1 LDPATYKPDP
11 IWEKAEEA
19 WHSLGGS
26 VDPELLQVV
35 AALLAFN
42 PRERMGLGQALTKL
56 GTHGMGS
63 DAQTLSHPC
72 PSTLSLTET
81 LIATFVPY
89 AEPLHTR
96 YTSFANT
103 IDVLRYS
110 SVGMMLISLAS
121 LVTGAFWF
129 FGPLLVLPMASILQ
143 AYLRSNMGLRVLG
156 ITVTTARVEG
166 LARTARV
173 AACLLFGG
181 LLIGHVVS
189 ARNYPTAPT
198 DITGGKFAT
207 AIALALVATA
217 LLVGGNLSY
226 PGHPSAGDLTFKSSY
241 QRTQCLRISVT
252 LALACVALLLSTH
265 DVDADLYF
273 AVSVSAC
280 LSAVFCVLRPL
291 LLAQG
296 VLDPL
301 PSF

>member
-1 LDPATYKPDP
+1 MTGT
-11 IWEKAEEA
+11 
-19 WHSLGGS
+19 SL
-26 VDPELLQVV
+26 
-35 AALLAFN
+35 
-42 PRERMGLGQALTKL
+42 
-56 GTHGMGS
+56 
-63 DAQTLSHPC
+63 
-72 PSTLSLTET
+72 
-81 LIATFVPY
+81 ATFVPY

-110 SVGMMLISLAS
+110 GVGMMLISLAS
-121 LVTGAFWF
+121 LVTGAFWS

-166 LARTARV
+166 LARPARV

-181 LLIGHVVS
+181 LLIGHVWS
-189 ARNYPTAPT
+189 ARKYQIAPT
-198 DITGGKFAT
+198 DITGDKFPT
-207 AIALALVATA
+207 ALALAFVATA
-217 LLVGGNLSY
+217 MLVGGNLSY
-226 PGHPSAGDLTFKSSY
+226 PGYPSAGDLTFKSSY
-241 QRTQCLRISVT
+241 QRTQCLRISMT
-252 LALACVALLLSTH
+252 LALVCVALVLGIR
-265 DVDADLYF
+265 DVDASLYW

-280 LSAVFCVLRPL
+280 LSAVFCVLRPF